1 MSEDNN
7 KALALKEGT
16 VLCRESS
23 LIQFNRRVLA
33 QAADKHVPLLE
44 RLKFLCIVSSNI
56 DEFFEVRVAA
66 LKRLDKLQ
74 PHRALTDGETPHE
87 KLERIREEARQL
99 INDQYTLLNDSL
111 LPALE
116 QEKVR
121 FLKRK
126 DWPEAIKEWIHR
138 YFLEQIKPI
147 LTPIGLDPAH
157 PFPKLLNKSL
167 NFIVSLEGVDA
178 FGRPTDLAI
187 VQAPRI
193 LPRVV
198 KLPKQFSEGEEIF
211 VLLSSIIHAFAH
223 ELFLGMH

>member
-1 MSEDNN
+1 MSENKID
-7 KALALKEGT
+7 KALTIKDDT

-33 QAADKHVPLLE
+33 QAADERVPLLE

-74 PHRALTDGETPHE
+74 PHHALTDGETPHE
-87 KLERIREEARQL
+87 KLGRVREEARQL
-99 INDQYTLLNDSL
+99 INEQYALLNDSL

-116 QEKVR
+116 QEGIR
-121 FLKRK
+121 FLKRQGWSETTK
-126 DWPEAIKEWIHR
+126 KWIHH

-157 PFPKLLNKSL
+157 PFPSYLIS
-167 NFIVSLEGVDA
+167 
-178 FGRPTDLAI
+178 
-187 VQAPRI
+187 
-193 LPRVV
+193 
-198 KLPKQFSEGEEIF
+198 
-211 VLLSSIIHAFAH
+211 H
-223 ELFLGMH
+223 

>member
-7 KALALKEGT
+7 KALALKEGA

-99 INDQYTLLNDSL
+99 INDQYTLLNNSL

-193 LPRVV
+193 LS
-198 KLPKQFSEGEEIF
+198 L
-211 VLLSSIIHAFAH
+211 IHI
-223 ELFLGMH
+223 